1 MTEYDFGDR
10 VVQIN
15 QNSLQ
20 SKCDTCPI
28 HNRTMCAFAGEDAAR
43 ELAMISRTRRISAGQ
58 TIVTEQDSLDF
69 VGNVVSGVVKLS
81 KTLED
86 GRQQIVGLLFPSDFM
101 GHIFSDHSRFA
112 YEAASDVE
120 ICVFD
125 RKAFETLVQNN
136 PEIQH
141 ELLLKVLTELDATR
155 EWMVLLGCQ
164 NARERIASFL
174 LMLLRRSLQTGCPKE
189 DLPPNPTI
197 RFPINRKNIALFLG
211 TTIETI
217 SRQIQSMSKAHILK
231 IIDGN
236 TFEITSPGRLAKMAN
251 HEEWL
256 EDYPV

>member
-1 MTEYDFGDR
+1 M
-10 VVQIN
+10 QIN
-15 QNSLQ
+15 QNLLQ

-28 HNRTMCAFAGEDAAR
+28 HNRAMCGFAGNDAAR
-43 ELAMISRTRRISAGQ
+43 ELRKISRTRKVSAGQ
-58 TIVTEQDSLDF
+58 TIVSEQESLDF

-125 RKAFETLVQNN
+125 RKAFESLAQKN

-174 LMLLRRSLQTGCPKE
+174 LMLLRRSLQTGCSKDE
-189 DLPPNPTI
+189 LPLNPI
-197 RFPINRKNIALFLG
+197 VQFPINRKNIALFLG

-217 SRQIQSMSKAHILK
+217 SRQIQSMSKAKILK
-231 IIDGN
+231 IVDGN
-236 TFEITSPGRLAKMAN
+236 TFEINNPERLAKIAN